1 MEILKC
7 PSCKSGNVE
16 LIRIDRKDEG
26 MKCKD
31 CGALVRWYSP
41 IEAQFEIKEKS
52 NNVRPIPCVRD
63 EHGEIKE
70 QSVKQLIG
78 KVNEELDELKEAII
92 LYGNDKKSIFIYP
105 QEVLKREQERIAE
118 EAADTIT
125 SITTLLEALGIGEG
139 MRGEAQLRV
148 NKKNRERGRL

>member
-16 LIRIDRKDEG
+16 LIRIDNNDEG

-41 IEAQFEIKEKS
+41 IEQEAKSEIKEEF

-92 LYGNDKKSIFIYP
+92 ILEAEKKVALNEIVRK
-105 QEVLKREQERIAE
+105 QKKHVAE

-125 SITTLLEALGIGEG
+125 AITTLCEALNIHED
-139 MRGEAQLRV
+139 MRNKAIRLV
-148 NKKNRERGRL
+148 NEKNRKRGRL